1 MKTSDMLANL
11 TPAQHT
17 ALRGLLKRF
26 SDRPSYSDYAKAG
39 KALAALPAAN
49 PKRIKS
55 IPGAKP
61 GVHGTER
68 WSSPLFKPHSTKP
81 ADLPEGL
88 ALVSIHDSGDNYA
101 LVNAASAVW
110 LRLWNSWNS
119 PVAAYLRACLGEDS
133 TRDSVAGNHS

>member
-1 MKTSDMLANL
+1 MKTSDMIANL
-11 TPAQHT
+11 SPAQR
-17 ALRGLLKRF
+17 AAIRGLLKRF
-26 SDRPSYSDYAKAG
+26 SERPSSSEYDEG
-39 KALAALPAAN
+39 RQALEALPT
-49 PKRIKS
+49 PKAKSIKS
-55 IPGAKP
+55 VPGAEP

-88 ALVSIHDSGDNYA
+88 ALVSIHDSGGNYA

-110 LRLWNSWNS
+110 LRLWNSWSS